1 MRSRPT
7 QAKQFHPAA
16 YSSVSQ
22 EAKNTMATKFRHFS
36 RVFMGLV
43 LLSMAGAAS
52 AQWEVVDKDLNEKV
66 DQIRK
71 NQTIKNGDGK
81 ESSGK
86 EVEKPKEALKK
97 VPDDQGVAACSAST
111 SGTPVSDS
119 QRESCELIQRTR
131 NSQFNYMVAMY
142 EITTKRLERLR
153 TIEEERKKIGD
164 QKIGEL
170 ESNTNKLLALKA
182 MMDIDRQQ
190 MESAMFAYEKRLAF
204 LTELQTGAAKAAMAG
219 KEPPKGDGSDSWI
232 PSWIPSDLLS
242 LGKTVAAGLV
252 MKGALKTVES
262 EKPSGMEP
270 PLAIDKD

>member
-1 MRSRPT
+1 MHRQSTHPQSFHSAPT
-7 QAKQFHPAA
+7 
-16 YSSVSQ
+16 SSVSQ
-22 EAKNTMATKFRHFS
+22 EAKNTMAITFRHFS
-36 RVFMGLV
+36 QLFMGLV

-66 DQIRK
+66 EQIRK

-97 VPDDQGVAACSAST
+97 IPDDFGVSACSAST
-111 SGTPVSDS
+111 SGTPVSS
-119 QRESCELIQRTR
+119 VQKQVCEMTQRTR
-131 NSQFNYMVAMY
+131 NAQYNYMVAMN

-190 MESAMFAYEKRLAF
+190 MESAMFAYDKRLAY
-204 LTELQTGAAKAAMAG
+204 LTDKQTGAALAAMSG
-219 KEPPKGDGSDSWI
+219 TKPPEPDGESSWWSQITGD
-232 PSWIPSDLLS
+232 LMS
-242 LGKTVAAGLV
+242 LGKTAVAGLA
-252 MKGALKTVES
+252 MKGAFEAIRSKEPDGY
-262 EKPSGMEP
+262 KPLM
-270 PLAIDKD
+270 IDKD